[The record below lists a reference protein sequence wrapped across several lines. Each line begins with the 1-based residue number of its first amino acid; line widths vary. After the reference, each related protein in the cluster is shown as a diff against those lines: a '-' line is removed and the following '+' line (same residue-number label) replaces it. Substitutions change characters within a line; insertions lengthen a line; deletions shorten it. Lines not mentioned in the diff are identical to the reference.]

1 VFVGVVAL
9 VLVPWTARVVMRGLR
24 EGRLPLGR
32 SYISRDRPGAFG
44 TLIAFYAAAG
54 LMAAF
59 IAMDLLFKI
68 RIGSL

>member
-1 VFVGVVAL
+1 
-9 VLVPWTARVVMRGLR
+9 MRGLR
-24 EGRLPLGR
+24 EGPLPLGR
-32 SYISRDRPGAFG
+32 SYIGRDRPGAFG